1 MPHYFNINYQ
11 FSIPDIHKRIEAA
24 INTDA
29 PSYICVADGNIL
41 QKVHRDPEYRKVV
54 DGALFSICDSSWV
67 PLYIKKIYGVSYGQY
82 SGSAIF
88 DDITRSARYRQCF
101 LGGSE
106 DVLAA
111 LRDKLRAIDPSIAGM
126 HFEALPFAKVED
138 FDYPAIAE
146 TVNREDPDIIW
157 VSLGAPKQE
166 IFMSKL
172 KPYLNR
178 GVMIGVGAVFNFRS
192 GIAERRA
199 PQWAVKSHLEF
210 VWRLFSDPRKQWP
223 RVRNIITA
231 LPSIIREEKRRA
243 RMCP

>member
-1 MPHYFNINYQ
+1 M
-11 FSIPDIHKRIEAA
+11 
-24 INTDA
+24 
-29 PSYICVADGNIL
+29 
-41 QKVHRDPEYRKVV
+41 
-54 DGALFSICDSSWV
+54 
-67 PLYIKKIYGVSYGQY
+67 
-82 SGSAIF
+82 
-88 DDITRSARYRQCF
+88 F
-101 LGGSE
+101 LGSSQN
-106 DVLAA
+106 VLSA
-111 LRDKLRAIDPSIAGM
+111 LKDNLIKVNPAILGM
-126 HFEALPFAKVED
+126 SFVELPFADVD
-138 FDYPAIAE
+138 SFDYPAIAE
-146 TVNREDPDIIW
+146 TVNRVDPDIIW

>member
-67 PLYIKKIYGVSYGQY
+67 PLYIKKIYGLQYGQY

-88 DDITRSARYRQCF
+88 DDITREGGCRQFF
-101 LGGSE
+101 LGSNRT
-106 DVLAA
+106 VLSA
-111 LRDKLRAIDPSIAGM
+111 LKANLLKINPSIAGM
-126 HFEALPFAKVED
+126 SFEELPFADVEN

-146 TVNREDPDIIW
+146 LVNRDDPDIIW

-166 IFMSKL
+166 MFMSRL